1 MRQDALFNAS
11 HHSKG
16 DPRASCWYL
25 PMSWRSARGNRHAKS
40 DMRNRHHPLKRTFSH
55 ASDVMKEW
63 RAGRNKNANTYV
75 IEIRR

>member
-1 MRQDALFNAS
+1 
-11 HHSKG
+11 
-16 DPRASCWYL
+16 
-25 PMSWRSARGNRHAKS
+25 
-40 DMRNRHHPLKRTFSH
+40 MRNRHHPLKRTFSH